1 MFFLTV
7 SAYLGERQNVW
18 GEVQALSLQILS
30 PLITSSCFKNSFN
43 VEECEKWWNG
53 GFFIT
58 YLEKV
63 CSI

>member
-43 VEECEKWWNG
+43 VEECEKW
-53 GFFIT
+53 
-58 YLEKV
+58 
-63 CSI
+63 